1 MTIPTY
7 SRARR
12 LPKAPSNSLGLK
24 LIIVCALVMLMA
36 IPAMFISYI
45 AFERSSR
52 ADDVMAEVSQRYGG
66 EQFIT
71 GPMIVAPYAS
81 YYADGIVS
89 ETGHYAVFAE
99 HGKAEFKDMVTTIRK
114 RSLFKVPT
122 YDAVAELSASF
133 GELSETLDTGFDT
146 GGAKVDWSKA
156 KIVVALSDVRG
167 LTRDVTLSLPNGE
180 SRNFHPANTT
190 ETTDMGLAHAYKPE
204 AVSVRGDGRVRP
216 KENVHRRFGWL
227 QNYDEV
233 NYLSVPI
240 GDLVGKGDFA
250 SKGFD
255 VSVDMAVSGA
265 RRLGVTPFAQSTEV
279 VMSSDWADP
288 GFEGGFPPLARDI
301 TETGFS
307 ANWSVPYLRRGIRA
321 HGKAH
326 SLGALNAADKLMTV
340 QLVST
345 TSPYQTV
352 NRALKYSVLFIGMV
366 FLAYF
371 LFEVLVG
378 VQVHPAQYILIG
390 LTQSIFYLL
399 LLAFSERIGFGAAFA
414 VSSAATIIATAAYAG
429 AVFGDRKYIGRAG
442 AVFAVVYGLLYCL
455 MRMQDFALMI
465 GALAS
470 FLAIAAT
477 MYLTRNMDWY
487 GLNTDKVSH
496 KEQ

>member
-1 MTIPTY
+1 MTTPTY
-7 SRARR
+7 NRTARR
-12 LPKAPSNSLGLK
+12 SPKSASNSLGLK

-52 ADDVMAEVSQRYGG
+52 ADEVMAEVSQRYGG

-71 GPMIVAPYAS
+71 GPMIVAPYNS
-81 YYADGIVS
+81 YYDDGTLS

-99 HGKAEFKDMVTTIRK
+99 HGKAEFKDMVTTVRK

-122 YDAVAELSASF
+122 YDAKAVLGASF
-133 GELSETLDTGFDT
+133 GAVDENLDIGN
-146 GGAKVDWSKA
+146 AKVDWSKA
-156 KIVVALSDVRG
+156 KIIVALSDVRG
-167 LTRDVTLSLPNGE
+167 LTRDVTLRLPSGE
-180 SRNFHPANTT
+180 QRKFHPANLS
-190 ETTDMGLAHAYKPE
+190 ESASIPRPHVYKSGVP
-204 AVSVRGDGRVRP
+204 AMRVDGRVIA

-240 GDLVGKGDFA
+240 GDLVSKGA
-250 SKGFD
+250 GFD

-279 VMSSDWADP
+279 NMSSDWADP

-301 TETGFS
+301 SEAGFS

-326 SLGALNAADKLMTV
+326 SLGALNAPDKLMTV

-345 TSPYQTV
+345 QNPYQTV

-414 VSSAATIIATAAYAG
+414 VSSAATVIATAAYAG
-429 AVFGDRKYIGRAG
+429 AVFGDRKYIARAG

-487 GLNTDKVSH
+487 GLGTDKAEDKV
-496 KEQ
+496 Q